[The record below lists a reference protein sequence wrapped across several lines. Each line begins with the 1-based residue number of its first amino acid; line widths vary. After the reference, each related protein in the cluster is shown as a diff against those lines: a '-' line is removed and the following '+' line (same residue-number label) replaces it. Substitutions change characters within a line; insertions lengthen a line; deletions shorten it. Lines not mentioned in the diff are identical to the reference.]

1 LELLW
6 KPLEPAVRREM
17 AIPSFE
23 TVRNYVDLTKPRL
36 LPMVLFTGLPVMGM
50 AVGGWPPF
58 GFSVLTL
65 LGIALAA
72 SSANTLNAYI
82 ERDLDAV
89 MERTRERPLPAGRI
103 APRAALG
110 FGLALGVGS
119 AVLLYALA
127 GPPAA
132 GVCIASILFYVF
144 VYTVWLKPRSSWN
157 VVIGGAAGAA
167 APLIADVAVNGSIGP
182 AGLLLFGV
190 VFFWQPPHVWA
201 ISLYRKADYEAAG
214 IPMLP
219 SVIGDQPTRWRMLW
233 YTLGLIPVTLA
244 PVALGLLGWVYGVV
258 AIAMNVWF
266 VSAAVAVLREQS
278 DASAQAMFRVSL
290 GYLFTLFLAMLADLA
305 WKALA

>member
-1 LELLW
+1 
-6 KPLEPAVRREM
+6 M
-17 AIPSFE
+17 ASPTFE

-50 AVGGWPPF
+50 AAGGWPPA
-58 GFSVLTL
+58 GFVLLTL

-82 ERDLDAV
+82 ERDIDAV
-89 MERTRERPLPAGRI
+89 MERTRTRPLPAGRI
-103 APRAALG
+103 APAAALG

-119 AVLLYALA
+119 TGLLYALA
-127 GPPAA
+127 GPAAA

-201 ISLYRKADYEAAG
+201 IALYRKADYEAAG

-233 YTLGLIPVTLA
+233 YTLGLVPVTLA
-244 PVALGLLGWVYGVV
+244 PVALGLLGWVYGSV
-258 AIAMNVWF
+258 AVAANLWF
-266 VSAAVAVLREQS
+266 VWAAVGVLREQ
-278 DASAQAMFRVSL
+278 DEASAQAMFRVSL
-290 GYLFTLFLAMLADLA
+290 GYLFALFLAMLADLA
-305 WKALA
+305 WKGLA

>member
-1 LELLW
+1 
-6 KPLEPAVRREM
+6 M
-17 AIPSFE
+17 ASIHFD

-50 AVGGWPPF
+50 AAGGWPSA
-58 GFSVLTL
+58 GFVALVL

-103 APRAALG
+103 EPAAALA
-110 FGLALGVGS
+110 FGLVLGVAS
-119 AVLLYALA
+119 TLLLYAVSGLA
-127 GPPAA
+127 AA
-132 GVCIASILFYVF
+132 GVGVASILFYVF

-157 VVIGGAAGAA
+157 AVIGGAAGAA
-167 APLIADVAVNGSIGP
+167 APLIADVSVNGQIGA

-201 ISLYRKADYEAAG
+201 IALYRKADYEAAG

-219 SVIGDQPTRWRMLW
+219 SVIGDHPTRWRMLW
-233 YTLGLIPVTLA
+233 YTIGLVPITLA
-244 PVALGLLGWVYGVV
+244 PVLLGLLGWVYG
-258 AIAMNVWF
+258 
-266 VSAAVAVLREQS
+266 AVAVAMNAWFVWAAVRVLRERD

-290 GYLFTLFLAMLADLA
+290 GYLFALFLAMLVDLV
-305 WKALA
+305 LRS